1 MIAVRVD
8 GDSRTNGELME
19 RFYEGHSRC
28 KADCS
33 HFCSFCFWR
42 PWRVVQ
48 SILLRLVSH
57 GVTLDE
63 QILNNL
69 PTDKNHYLFIIVRFT
84 TVLLRPHRTAGLQA
98 FHVWRS
104 YWVIEPLTSTT
115 FHKWMSPNKLV
126 SEVYIAPATFCTC
139 SVEFPSSPRSDSR
152 PFARLNYKGY
162 PFLSPPLMYR
172 RTNITGGRCH
182 YQPPTRPDKYFL
194 AASCQVHTDH
204 RRSGGCQLLIIPISS
219 R

>member
-63 QILNNL
+63 LNNL

-84 TVLLRPHRTAGLQA
+84 TVLLRPHRHSRSPSFPCLTKLLSDWASN
-98 FHVWRS
+98 FHNFPWVNEPRWTHVWSLYSTGHFLHVQCGISQFTKVRLASVRS
-104 YWVIEPLTSTT
+104 T
-115 FHKWMSPNKLV
+115 KLQGL
-126 SEVYIAPATFCTC
+126 F
-139 SVEFPSSPRSDSR
+139 FPV
-152 PFARLNYKGY
+152 AALN
-162 PFLSPPLMYR
+162 
-172 RTNITGGRCH
+172 
-182 YQPPTRPDKYFL
+182 
-194 AASCQVHTDH
+194 V
-204 RRSGGCQLLIIPISS
+204 
-219 R
+219 